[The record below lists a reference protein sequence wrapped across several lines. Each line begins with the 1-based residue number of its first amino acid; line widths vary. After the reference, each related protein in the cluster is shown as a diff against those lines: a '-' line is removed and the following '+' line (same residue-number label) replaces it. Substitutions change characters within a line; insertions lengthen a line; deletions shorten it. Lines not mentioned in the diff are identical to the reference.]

1 MSATVIPANATVL
14 ITGGAGFI
22 GSAYV
27 HLVVRTHPQWSIR
40 VLDALTYC
48 GFREHLAGLDDR
60 VTFIEGDIAC
70 ADAAHTAVAG
80 CTAVVN
86 FAAESH
92 VDRSLVDASPFE
104 HTNVQGVRVLLEAC
118 AAHNVARFLHV
129 STDEVYG
136 DVFGTDR
143 LSIESDPLAPVSP
156 YAQSKAKAEALVQG
170 ATGIDTVITRGSNT
184 YGPRQYPEK
193 IVSLF
198 VTSAID
204 DGALPVYGDGSAL
217 RDYMH
222 VDDHCR
228 GIDQVL
234 HKGVA
239 DGIYNLGVRAQ
250 IDACTVAKSVVAAVG
265 AGRIEHVVD
274 RPDHDMRYAVD
285 PASAEAI
292 GWTPEIP
299 FSEGLQQTVQWYR
312 DNEAWWRAAKASAD
326 FRSFNW

>member
-1 MSATVIPANATVL
+1 MPIAPNATVL

-27 HLVVRTHPQWSIR
+27 HLVAQRHPDWTIR

-48 GFREHLAGLDDR
+48 GFREHLAGLEDR
-60 VTFIEGDIAC
+60 VDFTEGDIAC
-70 ADAAHTAVAG
+70 TNTVDAAVAG
-80 CTAVVN
+80 CSAVVN

-104 HTNVQGVRVLLEAC
+104 YTNVQGVRVLLEAC
-118 AAHNVARFLHV
+118 AAHNVTRFLQV

-136 DVFGTDR
+136 DVSGTDR
-143 LSIESDPLAPVSP
+143 LSIESDPLSPASP
-156 YAQSKAKAEALVQG
+156 YAQSKADAETLVLG
-170 ATGIDTVITRGSNT
+170 ATGIDTVMTRGSNT

-193 IVSLF
+193 VIPLF

-204 DGALPVYGDGSAL
+204 DGALPVYGDGSAV

-234 HKGVA
+234 HKGAVGVA
-239 DGIYNLGVRAQ
+239 GGVYNLGVRAQ
-250 IDACTVAKSVVAAVG
+250 IDGCTVAKSIVAAVG
-265 AGRIEHVVD
+265 AGRIEHVAD

-285 PASAEAI
+285 PTSAEALE
-292 GWTPEIP
+292 WTPQIP
-299 FSEGLQQTVQWYR
+299 FSEGLKQTVQWYR
-312 DNEAWWRAAKASAD
+312 DNEPWWRAVKASAD
-326 FRSFNW
+326 FRSFKW